1 MHMYSQKVNRKF
13 LLCTFIFG
21 GHFHKFLKM
30 PKRKPDEEVSKEL
43 QEIRR
48 STRKLAKFIPGL
60 DTSTAAQTTGETTE
74 PQQAE

>member
-1 MHMYSQKVNRKF
+1 
-13 LLCTFIFG
+13 
-21 GHFHKFLKM
+21 M

-60 DTSTAAQTTGETTE
+60 DTGTAAQTSGETTE